1 MHRILCIPR
10 KLLETCRLR
19 VRFCPAGIGRR
30 LQRGGKQQKR
40 RLAKSLTAH
49 DCRDRH
55 NSIGA
60 DYAESVHNSGY
71 KLLNSGLRLPV
82 AGGTDSFSDVPR
94 DPPLGTARTYVRID
108 GPLTYRKWIQALK
121 AGRSFATNGP
131 LLKLNVNDREIGGEL
146 AFDEPATVHVE
157 AKVMS
162 NVPIQSLEIVV
173 NGKIVKSTGTLS
185 ISMEL
190 PVERSSWIAARVLGP
205 AHPLVGDSY
214 AFAHTSPIYIRI
226 GESRFGND
234 QEAEF
239 FIQYIQELKAYL
251 QELPWKNRERL
262 RTYLDAY
269 DRAIEVYRSR

>member
-1 MHRILCIPR
+1 
-10 KLLETCRLR
+10 
-19 VRFCPAGIGRR
+19 
-30 LQRGGKQQKR
+30 
-40 RLAKSLTAH
+40 
-49 DCRDRH
+49 
-55 NSIGA
+55 
-60 DYAESVHNSGY
+60 
-71 KLLNSGLRLPV
+71 
-82 AGGTDSFSDVPR
+82 
-94 DPPLGTARTYVRID
+94 
-108 GPLTYRKWIQALK
+108 
-121 AGRSFATNGP
+121 
-131 LLKLNVNDREIGGEL
+131 
-146 AFDEPATVHVE
+146 
-157 AKVMS
+157 MS